1 MGVPHHVSDPRPMVD
16 ENHRVLKPSGR
27 LIAMLY
33 HRYSWKNLVLM
44 RLLFSPAYRGKSQ
57 QEAVNMNDGPN
68 CPLALVYSR
77 REAEALFHRFG
88 NLRFD
93 VNQLSWQQLFILPS
107 LGARAARLLGPAD
120 RSSFAQLLGWTLYVR
135 GVES

>member
-1 MGVPHHVSDPRPMVD
+1 
-16 ENHRVLKPSGR
+16 
-27 LIAMLY
+27 
-33 HRYSWKNLVLM
+33 
-44 RLLFSPAYRGKSQ
+44 
-57 QEAVNMNDGPN
+57 MNDGPN

-107 LGARAARLLGPAD
+107 LGARVARLLGPAD
-120 RSSFAQLLGWTLYVR
+120 RSSFAQLLGR
-135 GVES
+135 PC